1 MAEKV
6 KTVIEF
12 YFLLPDFK
20 SCGHPRYG
28 EKAQK
33 AIEGD
38 FYSINWATV
47 GLYDSNT
54 ANDSLR
60 NLIMMN

>member
-38 FYSINWATV
+38 FYSIN
-47 GLYDSNT
+47 
-54 ANDSLR
+54 
-60 NLIMMN
+60 